1 MGPADDPLCY
11 PLWRCLRAH
20 RGRALQVLSLLVI
33 FLIVLIMIIVAELRS
48 KKVLNCMVRYIH
60 MQKCLQ
66 KTCLLK
72 VSIISIHAVYTAGTV
87 YTIETADMV
96 YIVDM
101 VSTVEYGSQ
110 RSEQPQNVN
119 FELIIRG
126 RITIFHDWY

>member
-11 PLWRCLRAH
+11 SLWRCLRAH

-126 RITIFHDWY
+126 LKTDIFD